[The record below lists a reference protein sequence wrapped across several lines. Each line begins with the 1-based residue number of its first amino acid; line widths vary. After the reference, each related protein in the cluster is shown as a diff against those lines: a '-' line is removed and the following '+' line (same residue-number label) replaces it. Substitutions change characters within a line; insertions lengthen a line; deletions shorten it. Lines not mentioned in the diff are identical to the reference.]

1 MAFSQSVSEEKG
13 YISLNLDPR
22 TKLLLLMIVSMLS
35 VMINDFFFL
44 LMLFD
49 GVLLITI
56 LSKADMLKIWKYVKP
71 TIWMIIPV
79 FVIQT
84 FFSYV
89 KDGPLVTLPENWG
102 EIGGYVL
109 ISKGSLIFAG
119 SICLRILILAVAS
132 SLFSLTT
139 DSNDFLL
146 ALRKIGFPYE
156 IAIVTGLIIY
166 FLPMV
171 ISETTAVRNALET
184 RGVSIRKG
192 SFIKRLKTFQILI
205 TAILMNF
212 IEKSKFQAMAMDS
225 RGFNSKIEKTTLRNL
240 ELRVVDYIIM
250 IGIIGIFAGF
260 TYYFWDEI
268 NFLGNIFD
276 YLGDLF
282 NPNN

>member
-1 MAFSQSVSEEKG
+1 MAFSQSVREEKG

-49 GVLLITI
+49 LVLLIAI
-56 LSKADMLKIWKYVKP
+56 LSKANLLKIWKYVKP

-79 FVIQT
+79 FLIQT

-89 KDGPLVTLPENWG
+89 KDGPLVILPETWG
-102 EIGGYVL
+102 KIGGYVL
-109 ISKGSLIFAG
+109 ISTGSLIFAG

-171 ISETTAVRNALET
+171 ITETTAVRNALET

-205 TAILMNF
+205 TSILMNF
-212 IEKSKFQAMAMDS
+212 IEKSKFQAMAMDA
-225 RGFNSKIEKTTLRNL
+225 RGFNSKIEKTVLRNL
-240 ELRVVDYIIM
+240 KLKIVDYLIM
-250 IGIIGIFAGF
+250 IAIVGIFAGF
-260 TYYFWDEI
+260 IYYFWDEI

-282 NPNN
+282 NPNK